1 MIILEKRNEIYNQ
14 IGQKIK
20 KFRKEKKLTQVEL
33 AEKLDI
39 SISYL
44 SKIEAKNCRKSF
56 SLDLLVNIA
65 ETLEIDIKDFF
76 D

>member
-1 MIILEKRNEIYNQ
+1 VIILEKRNEIYNQ

-20 KFRKEKKLTQVEL
+20 KYRKEKKLTQVEL

-44 SKIEAKNCRKSF
+44 SKIEAINCKKSF

>member
-1 MIILEKRNEIYNQ
+1 MILLEKNNEIYNQ

-20 KFRKEKKLTQVEL
+20 KFRKEKQLTQIEL
-33 AEKLDI
+33 AEMLDI
-39 SISYL
+39 SLSYL
-44 SKIEAKNCRKSF
+44 SKIEAQNCRKSF

-65 ETLEIDIKDFF
+65 NTLEIDIKDFF

>member
-56 SLDLLVNIA
+56 SLDLLVNIS

>member
-20 KFRKEKKLTQVEL
+20 KYRKEKKLTQVEL

>member
-1 MIILEKRNEIYNQ
+1 MEKRNEIYNQ

-20 KFRKEKKLTQVEL
+20 KYRKEKKLTQVEL

-65 ETLEIDIKDFF
+65 ETLDIDIKDFF

>member
-1 MIILEKRNEIYNQ
+1 MEKNNEIYNQ

-20 KFRKEKKLTQVEL
+20 KIRKEKQLTQIEL
-33 AEKLDI
+33 AEMLDI
-39 SISYL
+39 SLSYL
-44 SKIEAKNCRKSF
+44 SKIEAKNCSKSF

-65 ETLEIDIKDFF
+65 NTLEIDIKDFF

>member
-1 MIILEKRNEIYNQ
+1 VIILEKRNEIYNQ

-20 KFRKEKKLTQVEL
+20 KYRKEKKLTQVDL

>member
-1 MIILEKRNEIYNQ
+1 VINLEKRNEIYNQ

-20 KFRKEKKLTQVEL
+20 KYRKEKHLTQVEL

-56 SLDLLVNIA
+56 SLDLLVNIS
-65 ETLEIDIKDFF
+65 ETLDVDIKDFF

>member
-20 KFRKEKKLTQVEL
+20 KYRKEKKLTQVDL

>member
-20 KFRKEKKLTQVEL
+20 KYRKEKKLTQVEL

-44 SKIEAKNCRKSF
+44 SKIEAINCKKSF

>member
-20 KFRKEKKLTQVEL
+20 KYRKEKKLTQVEL

-65 ETLEIDIKDFF
+65 KTLEIDIKDFF

>member
-20 KFRKEKKLTQVEL
+20 KYRKEKKLTQVEL

-65 ETLEIDIKDFF
+65 ETLDIDIKDFF

>member
-1 MIILEKRNEIYNQ
+1 VIILEKRNEIYNQ

-20 KFRKEKKLTQVEL
+20 KYRKEKKLTQVEL